1 MQNQTYVRV
10 VIRQIAP
17 VIMYNVEYK
26 SHKNNTVVKYEYAV
40 QLLYDSALS

>member
-1 MQNQTYVRV
+1 MQDQTYVRV

-17 VIMYNVEYK
+17 VIMYNVEY

-40 QLLYDSALS
+40 QLLYDSALSW